1 MRLFIG
7 YVSQLLGLVRRVFGP
22 AGNFP
27 EFARQILGAA
37 KSLLGTV
44 KRPIAPAEKSTPVS
58 KPAKIAQELLI
69 SGKLL
74 EHQMKTA
81 FLRAGDRNAIR

>member
-1 MRLFIG
+1 MS
-7 YVSQLLGLVRRVFGP
+7 VSYSGFSDGFSDLLVASPSLPDSFSVLPNHFSGLSNAP
-22 AGNFP
+22 SPLP
-27 EFARQILGAA
+27 EE
-37 KSLLGTV
+37 T
-44 KRPIAPAEKSTPVS
+44 TPVS

-81 FLRAGDRNAIR
+81 FLRAGDRNAVR